1 MQAPLHSAPFDKVN
15 VIAHIVKSVSSYRV
29 LVFLRFFIAIIG
41 GYAFTSAST
50 ALLSLVLP
58 IAKQDAV
65 LFSVSI
71 SILIYAVV
79 FIYAFSVKSLK
90 TVWISILLSTGAFI
104 GLLALLKGWV

>member
-1 MQAPLHSAPFDKVN
+1 MQAPLHSASFDKIN
-15 VIAHIVKSVSSYRV
+15 VITLIVKSVSSYRV

-50 ALLSLVLP
+50 ALLCFLMP

-90 TVWISILLSTGAFI
+90 TVWISILLSTGTFA
-104 GLLALLKGWV
+104 GLLALLKDWV